1 MFEALAAL
9 LRQQWDNQV
18 FAGGLALGALGAV
31 AALLGRLA
39 WAACRMLG
47 SRLFPS
53 LVIDRRSP
61 LFRAVQAWLRD
72 HPYTRT
78 CRKLAAA
85 SASSE
90 MTDDQAVWLVPGEGT
105 HVLRHGRTWLWLDR
119 CQDARSGVSDRQG
132 RDRETLTIRAL
143 ALRRDVLTTLVQDI
157 LSSHGQRAGTIGLH
171 TATSYGD
178 WGELNRISRRPLD
191 SVFVPGGLGS
201 DLLADVRTFLGREA
215 WYGERGI
222 PWRRGYLF
230 HGPPGTG
237 KTSLIRALAS
247 ELDLDLALVDL
258 SQPSLDDSLL
268 RELLARLPAKAAL
281 VLEDV
286 DSVVPG
292 RDDTDRKLS
301 LSGLLNALDGL
312 GASEGRVLFMTTNH
326 PERLDPALIRPGRVD
341 RNVEI
346 RRLGAQDVGRMVA
359 RFFPDQSD
367 LPARIGATI
376 GDRAISG
383 AELQALL
390 LDNVDRPEALL
401 RDVSNVMAASG
412 QGF

>member
-9 LRQQWDNQV
+9 IRQQWDNQV

-31 AALLGRLA
+31 TALLGRLA
-39 WAACRMLG
+39 WTACRMLG

-78 CRKLAAA
+78 CRTLTA
-85 SASSE
+85 STPSE
-90 MTDDQAVWLVPGEGT
+90 MTDDQAVWLVPGEGS
-105 HVLRHGRTWLWLDR
+105 HLLRHGRTWLWLDR
-119 CQDARSGVSDRQG
+119 SQETRSGASDRQG
-132 RDRETLTIRAL
+132 RDRETLKIHAL
-143 ALRRDVLTTLVQDI
+143 AFRRGVLTALVSDI
-157 LSSHGQRAGTIGLH
+157 LRSHGQRAGTIGLH
-171 TATSYGD
+171 TATSYGE
-178 WGELNRISRRPLD
+178 WSELGRINRRPLN
-191 SVFVPGGLGS
+191 SVFVPGGLAG
-201 DLLADVRTFLGREA
+201 DLLMDARTFLSREA

-268 RELLARLPAKAAL
+268 RELLARLPANAAL

-286 DSVVPG
+286 DGVAPG

-312 GASEGRVLFMTTNH
+312 GASEGRLLFMTTNH

-341 RNVEI
+341 RNVEVG
-346 RRLGAQDVGRMVA
+346 LLEAEDVGRMVA
-359 RFFPDQSD
+359 RFFPDRSD
-367 LPARIGATI
+367 MPAQVVAMVGRDG
-376 GDRAISG
+376 ISG

-390 LDNVDRPEALL
+390 LDHIDQPETLL
-401 RDVSNVMAASG
+401 GDVSETMTASD
-412 QGF
+412 

>member
-9 LRQQWDNQV
+9 LQQQWDNQV

-39 WAACRMLG
+39 WAACRTLG

-53 LVIDRRSP
+53 LVIDQRSP
-61 LFRAVQAWLRD
+61 LFPAVQAWLRD
-72 HPYTRT
+72 HPYTHT
-78 CRKLAAA
+78 CRTLAAA
-85 SASSE
+85 STASE
-90 MTDDQAVWLVPGEGT
+90 KTDDQAVWLVPGEGT
-105 HVLRHGRTWLWLDR
+105 HVLRHGRTWFWLDR
-119 CQDARSGVSDRQG
+119 SQDSRSGGSDRRG
-132 RDRETLTIRAL
+132 RDRETLRIRAL
-143 ALRRDVLTTLVQDI
+143 ALRRDVLTTLVDDI
-157 LSSHGQRAGTIGLH
+157 LRGYGRRAGTIGLH
-171 TATSYGD
+171 ATTSYGE
-178 WGELNRISRRPLD
+178 WGELGRISRRSLD
-191 SVFVPGGLGS
+191 SVFVRGGLGE
-201 DLLADVRTFLGREA
+201 DLMADARTFLGREA

-237 KTSLIRALAS
+237 KTSLIRALVS

-292 RDDTDRKLS
+292 REDTDRKLS

-312 GASEGRVLFMTTNH
+312 GASEGRLLFMTTNH
-326 PERLDPALIRPGRVD
+326 PGRLDPALIRPGRID
-341 RNVEI
+341 RNIEI
-346 RRLGAQDVGRMVA
+346 GLLGAEDVGRMVS
-359 RFFPDQSD
+359 RFFPGQPD
-367 LPARIGATI
+367 LSAQIAAVVGT
-376 GDRAISG
+376 GSISG

-390 LDNVDRPEALL
+390 LDYMAQPEMLL
-401 RDVSNVMAASG
+401 KGIV
-412 QGF
+412 QIIK